1 MGGKRQRT
9 GVRAVSNTS
18 IQIDFEYKGQRC
30 RERLRITPTPANL
43 KRVEQH
49 RAAICDA
56 IARDT
61 FDYAVSFPDSPRRHL
76 FAEHK
81 GSGYPL
87 EDYLESW
94 LKAIKPHLK
103 ASTWDDYR
111 KIVEN
116 TLTPAIGRSSLTD
129 LKRSHVKE
137 LCQGMEGASN
147 KRLAN
152 VQSVLRAAL
161 KDAIDDE
168 LIESNP
174 LYGWK
179 YEVKEAPKPTDDVD
193 PFSAE
198 EQTAILEHCR
208 EPAHRNL
215 FQFAFWTGLRTSELC
230 ALQWADVDW
239 LRMTV
244 RISRA
249 LTQASDEPE
258 APKTRRSARDV
269 KLLAPAIEALQAQ
282 KALTYLAGKEGVSGF
297 SGGRSVVQSSK

>member
-1 MGGKRQRT
+1 MKIRRPPE
-9 GVRAVSNTS
+9 NP
-18 IQIDFEYKGQRC
+18 D
-30 RERLRITPTPANL
+30 TP
-43 KRVEQH
+43 
-49 RAAICDA
+49 
-56 IARDT
+56 
-61 FDYAVSFPDSPRRHL
+61 
-76 FAEHK
+76 
-81 GSGYPL
+81 
-87 EDYLESW
+87 W

-103 ASTWDDYR
+103 ASTRDDYR

-116 TLTPAIGRSSLTD
+116 TLTPAIGRASLTD

>member
-116 TLTPAIGRSSLTD
+116 TLTPAIGRSSSSDSSFMTPSHSTKKMMESRPLRRPVT
-129 LKRSHVKE
+129 LLIRSRRRSHP
-137 LCQGMEGASN
+137 N
-147 KRLAN
+147 K
-152 VQSVLRAAL
+152 
-161 KDAIDDE
+161 
-168 LIESNP
+168 
-174 LYGWK
+174 
-179 YEVKEAPKPTDDVD
+179 
-193 PFSAE
+193 F
-198 EQTAILEHCR
+198 
-208 EPAHRNL
+208 
-215 FQFAFWTGLRTSELC
+215 
-230 ALQWADVDW
+230 
-239 LRMTV
+239 
-244 RISRA
+244 
-249 LTQASDEPE
+249 
-258 APKTRRSARDV
+258 
-269 KLLAPAIEALQAQ
+269 
-282 KALTYLAGKEGVSGF
+282 
-297 SGGRSVVQSSK
+297 